1 MSADPVVL
9 TVSASGSTPLVERRL
24 EPVSTGVHFPRSA
37 VQASA
42 RWRLTDP
49 AGIATPVQTSALDCW
64 SDGSLR
70 WLLVEFPAHVRAGDS
85 ANYRL
90 ESGESAEPPEPP
102 MGLDERKDGVRV
114 STGVAT
120 VDISLSDGTLI
131 RVNGRAGE
139 RLLAATVITAEDDH
153 GKQHGFT
160 ARNIHVE
167 RRGHV
172 STVVR
177 IDGHFGSDV
186 SPWLDGSLRLRFF
199 AGLATVSGELSVTN
213 PRAANH
219 PGGTWDLGDS
229 GSVLVRDLSVEFTTD
244 FDQASPIVAS
254 LEAADGMQPAGES
267 FSVYQDSSGGENWQ
281 HVNHANRDGHVCSAF
296 RGFRCSRNGQAID
309 GLRATPIAS
318 IGSDASRLSVAVP
331 RFWQMF
337 PKSMAAEHSRLV
349 IGMFPRQYGDL
360 HELQGGERSTLRFA
374 LCIGEDTV
382 SEEPLA
388 WMREPLLVRANPPQQ
403 IATTSATT
411 GGSAQASEQFL
422 ALVNAAILGPCPFE
436 MRREIIDEYG
446 WRNFGDLFADHE
458 AVNTSLVSHYNNQYD
473 ALAGFITRYIETG
486 DDRWRALIDD
496 LALHVADVD
505 LYHTDRDRAAYN
517 RGHFWHTQHYQ
528 PAGTATH
535 RAYSRRSGSSGGG
548 PSAEHNYTTGLML
561 HYFSTGSERSR
572 QAVIQL
578 AEWVLAM
585 DDGTRSRFRWIDKRD
600 TGHASATR
608 SPDFHGPG
616 RGAGNSINA
625 LLDAHRLTGDS
636 RYIKKAEAL
645 VTRCVHPR
653 DDIDALDLLDVE
665 NRWSY
670 TVFLQVL
677 GKYLEHRVERGLID
691 YQYEYARMV
700 LTKYAAWMSEHERP
714 YLDTPDKLEF
724 PTETWSAQDLRKAAV
739 FEFAAKYTT
748 DAGQKSVFLDRA
760 RSFVDKSVA
769 YLASS
774 PTAHLTRPIVLLLAY
789 MAQRPQVDP
798 AVPIGVINEHEWPP
812 KVPFMPQRDRV
823 LRRIVWAG
831 AGLSAAAVLI
841 VILLVS

>member
-1 MSADPVVL
+1 MMAVDPIVL
-9 TVSASGSTPLVERRL
+9 TASASESTPLIERRL
-24 EPVSTGVHFPRSA
+24 EPVSIGVHFPRSA
-37 VQASA
+37 VQTSE

-49 AGIATPVQTSALDCW
+49 AGIATSVQTSALDWW

-70 WLLVEFPAHVRAGDS
+70 WLLVEFPAHVRAGGS
-85 ANYRL
+85 TNYRL
-90 ESGESAEPPEPP
+90 TSGESAVPLELP
-102 MGLDERKDGVRV
+102 MTLDELKDGVRV

-120 VDISLSDGTLI
+120 VHISLSDGTLI
-131 RVNGRAGE
+131 RGNGTTGE

-153 GKQHGFT
+153 GRQHRFT

-167 RRGHV
+167 RRGPV
-172 STVVR
+172 STVIR
-177 IDGHFGSDV
+177 IDGYFGSDV
-186 SPWLDGSLRLRFF
+186 LHWLDGSLRLRFF
-199 AGLATVSGELSVTN
+199 AGLASVSGELSVTN
-213 PRAANH
+213 SRAARH

-229 GSVLVRDLSVEFTTD
+229 GSVFVRDLSVEFTTD

-281 HVNHANRDGHVCSAF
+281 HANHANRDGHVCSVL
-296 RGFRCSRNGQAID
+296 RGYRCSRNGQSVD

-318 IGSDASRLSVAVP
+318 IGRDASRISVAVP

-337 PKSMAAEHSRLV
+337 PKAMAADPQRIV
-349 IGMFPRQYGDL
+349 IGMLPRQYGDL

-374 LCIGEDTV
+374 ICIGEDTV

-388 WMREPLLVRANPPQQ
+388 WLRAPLLVRTNPPQWLG
-403 IATTSATT
+403 ATSAAI
-411 GGSAQASEQFL
+411 GGSDEASERYV
-422 ALVNAAILGPCPFE
+422 ALVNAAILEPNSFE
-436 MRREIIDEYG
+436 QRREIIDEYG

-473 ALAGFITRYIETG
+473 ALAGFISRFLETG
-486 DDRWRALIDD
+486 DDRWWALIDD
-496 LALHVADVD
+496 LALHIADID

-561 HYFSTGSERSR
+561 HYFLTGNERSR
-572 QAVIQL
+572 NAVIQL
-578 AEWVLAM
+578 ANWVLAM
-585 DDGTRSRFRWIDKRD
+585 DDGSKSGFRWIDRRD
-600 TGHASATR
+600 TGYASATR

-625 LLDAHRLTGDS
+625 LVDAHRLTGDS

-645 VTRCVHPR
+645 VTRCVHPD
-653 DDIDALDLLDVE
+653 DDIEALDLLHAE

-677 GKYLEHRVERGLID
+677 GKYLEHRAERGLVD
-691 YQYEYARMV
+691 YAFEYARVV
-700 LTKYAAWMSEHERP
+700 LVRYAAWMSKHERR
-714 YLDTPDKLEF
+714 YLDSPDKLEF
-724 PTETWSAQDLRKAAV
+724 PTETWGAQDLRKGAV
-739 FEFAAKYTT
+739 LEFAAKYTSDT
-748 DAGQKSVFLDRA
+748 EQRCVFLDRA
-760 RSFVDKSVA
+760 RSMVDESLA
-769 YLASS
+769 YLATS

-789 MAQRPQVDP
+789 SVQRPQVDTP
-798 AVPIGVINEHEWPP
+798 VALAATPEHAWLP
-812 KVPFMPQRDRV
+812 KVPFVTQRRRV
-823 LRRIVWAG
+823 LRRMVW
-831 AGLSAAAVLI
+831 AGLSAAALLAI
-841 VILLVS
+841 VLLVS